1 MLAILDVPG
10 AFSRRAYPWFLS
22 ARLGFRVAE
31 VGANGTAEV
40 GANGT
45 ADVGA
50 NTIAGAYRWEVAEG
64 VGTCVAE
71 DHSDDRTFHPRGLAL
86 LYAGVQSCANL
97 RWSGLLTGG
106 RPEQDTVWDTL
117 FGGRQF
123 HIRDYY

>member
-1 MLAILDVPG
+1 
-10 AFSRRAYPWFLS
+10 
-22 ARLGFRVAE
+22 
-31 VGANGTAEV
+31 
-40 GANGT
+40 
-45 ADVGA
+45 
-50 NTIAGAYRWEVAEG
+50 

-97 RWSGLLTGG
+97 RWAGLLTGG
-106 RPEQDTVWDTL
+106 LREQDAVWDTL